1 MNWSAV
7 LLGLLRVR
15 QWYKNVLVF
24 APLVFADLLTY
35 PQMVERSA
43 LAFGVFCALSSAVYV
58 MNDVVDAQ
66 RDALHPRK
74 RRRPIP
80 SGRVSKGQAIGVM
93 VVLLLTAVALSLPM
107 PPTFWMVALGYV
119 ALSTAY
125 TVYLKRVF
133 LVDVLAIGFG
143 FVLRVLAGCAVLG
156 VIISPWLFT
165 ATFLLAM
172 LLAFSKRK
180 SELASM
186 DDAPSHRSV
195 LLKYD
200 GTMLDAFVLLSAISV
215 LIVYLIY
222 SIMVAESEYFVLTSP
237 FVLYGV
243 LRFLS
248 MHMQAG
254 YDPDD
259 MLRERAF
266 VMNLLAWVILVVVL
280 LYVL

>member
-1 MNWSAV
+1 M
-7 LLGLLRVR
+7 R